1 MEEKTVDITLY
12 PEGAQYLAE
21 NLQLPVPK
29 ENMPAR
35 VGMVVGL
42 IGLLVRQ

>member
-1 MEEKTVDITLY
+1 MDEKKVDITLY

-21 NLQLPVPK
+21 NLQLPIPK

-35 VGMVVGL
+35 MGTVIGL